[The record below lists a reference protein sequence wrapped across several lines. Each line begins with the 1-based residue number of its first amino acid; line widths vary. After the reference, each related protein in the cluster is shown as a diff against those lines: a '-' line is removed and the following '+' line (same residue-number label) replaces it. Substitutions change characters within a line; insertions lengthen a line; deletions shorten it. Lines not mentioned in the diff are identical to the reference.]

1 MDGCVFRSTECC
13 RRYFGLGSAGVR
25 AIGNSRRGRSR
36 VPKSS
41 WCRKGFNFTEGP
53 VGAPDG
59 GLYFTD
65 NRANKILLLDPS
77 GKISV
82 THENT
87 TNANGL
93 VLTKEGDILAAEG
106 VGKRISKRSKS
117 GGAGATLTDS
127 FDGKPF
133 MAPNDLFVDARGGIY
148 FTDPGPRPVVPGRKT
163 FVYYLAPGAKEP
175 IVIDDQLG
183 RPNGVILTADGK
195 TLDGQRLA
203 GRGVFRLRR
212 RADRRG
218 QEQARVCQASRHPG
232 RARKAAPTALRSIP
246 RAAFMSRAFQACRFS
261 VPRAIIS
268 APSRRRSSPAT
279 WHLPARTDACCT
291 SPRARVFIASRRW
304 LRGSIAS
311 PANER
316 SLLQIIRLVPVH
328 DLAAGRDPHAR
339 PRLDVRQRL
348 SKYLARCGTPTRNGC
363 RQIDM
368 QRPVLAPSS

>member
-1 MDGCVFRSTECC
+1 MV
-13 RRYFGLGSAGVR
+13 APGVEVELVQEGY
-25 AIGNSRRGRSR
+25 I
-36 VPKSS
+36 
-41 WCRKGFNFTEGP
+41 FTEGP

-65 NRANKILLLDPS
+65 NRANKILLLDSS

-117 GGAGATLTDS
+117 GGAGVTLTDS

-195 TLDGQRLA
+195 TLLVNDSLVEAFFAYDVEPSGAVKNKREFAKLRDIVAGQGKRRRRLCDRYRGPRLCRERARRA
-203 GRGVFRLRR
+203 GVRCQGRLSRHHQDAEAVQQRGVCRPGPA
-212 RADRRG
+212 RA
-218 QEQARVCQASRHPG
+218 VHH
-232 RARKAAPTALRSIP
+232 RARGAL
-246 RAAFMSRAFQACRFS
+246 SRQDAGSGGR
-261 VPRAIIS
+261 
-268 APSRRRSSPAT
+268 SRRRQMSA
-279 WHLPARTDACCT
+279 H
-291 SPRARVFIASRRW
+291 VF
-304 LRGSIAS
+304 
-311 PANER
+311 
-316 SLLQIIRLVPVH
+316 
-328 DLAAGRDPHAR
+328 
-339 PRLDVRQRL
+339 
-348 SKYLARCGTPTRNGC
+348 K
-363 RQIDM
+363 
-368 QRPVLAPSS
+368 

>member
-1 MDGCVFRSTECC
+1 MYGFVFQALGTAGAILVLALPAFAQSGISGVVAPDVEAELVQDGYV
-13 RRYFGLGSAGVR
+13 
-25 AIGNSRRGRSR
+25 
-36 VPKSS
+36 
-41 WCRKGFNFTEGP
+41 FTEGP
-53 VGAPDG
+53 VGAPGG

-65 NRANKILLLDPS
+65 NRANTILLLDPS

-117 GGAGATLTDS
+117 GGAGVTLTDS

-195 TLDGQRLA
+195 TLLVNDSLVEAFFAYDVEPSGAVKNKREFAKLRDIATGKESGADGFAIDTA
-203 GRGVFRLRR
+203 GRVYVASVPGVQVFDAKGGYLGTIKTPKQSSNVGF
-212 RADRRG
+212 AGPDRRVLYMT
-218 QEQARVCQASRHPG
+218 AREGLYRIKTLAQGVDR
-232 RARKAAPTALRSIP
+232 
-246 RAAFMSRAFQACRFS
+246 
-261 VPRAIIS
+261 
-268 APSRRRSSPAT
+268 PA
-279 WHLPARTDACCT
+279 
-291 SPRARVFIASRRW
+291 
-304 LRGSIAS
+304 G
-311 PANER
+311 
-316 SLLQIIRLVPVH
+316 
-328 DLAAGRDPHAR
+328 
-339 PRLDVRQRL
+339 
-348 SKYLARCGTPTRNGC
+348 K
-363 RQIDM
+363 
-368 QRPVLAPSS
+368 